1 MANVSCEFEMR
12 SGDKELMLCVCDP
25 GPFEAFERA
34 TKTSPGRTTTF
45 EHATK
50 LSSNEFDV

>member
-1 MANVSCEFEMR
+1 MR

-25 GPFEAFERA
+25 GPFETFERA